1 MDNYEDIKRGLKQR
15 IMSSIDFSVE
25 QADENIFELV
35 DRFIMLE
42 GKKNKLVLEDKVRL
56 RRELFNSIRR
66 LDILTEYLEQDDV
79 TEIMVNGYRDIFVER
94 AGRIESADGSFE
106 SNERMMAVVQQ
117 IVADCNRRINEA
129 NPIVDARLLDGSRV
143 NIILN
148 PVSLDGAAITIR
160 KFPKSRMTMEKLIGL
175 DAVSEEAAGFLELL
189 VKARYN
195 IFISGGTG
203 SGKTTFLNVLSDYIP
218 KDERIVTIEDS
229 AELMITGVKNLVRL
243 EAKDANV
250 EGTNAVTIR
259 DLIRASLRMRPD
271 RVIVGEVR
279 DAAVIDMIT
288 AMNTGHD
295 GSISTGHA
303 NSCEDMMLRLETMY
317 LMGME
322 IPVAAIRRQLAS
334 AIDVVIHLGRLR
346 DKSRRVLNISEVEGM
361 ADGEIKLRTLY
372 EFSEEDGREGKIIGK
387 LVKVNDLL
395 NTEKLK
401 SGGVFSLYEE
411 MLINAG

>member
-1 MDNYEDIKRGLKQR
+1 MDNYENIKKGLKQQ

-94 AGRIESADGSFE
+94 AGHIERADGSFE

-175 DAVSEEAAGFLELL
+175 DAVSEEVAGFLELL

-334 AIDVVIHLGRLR
+334 AIDIVIHLGRLR